1 MTVCRLGYLGP
12 GGTFSEEAA
21 LIYNSHY
28 ERMLEEHPTIASVIT
43 ALIEGE
49 LEEGLVPLENN
60 LEGGIATT
68 LDLLAKQDGIYICHE
83 LICPVWQC
91 LMAEKKMEP
100 GEIKQIL
107 SHPHALGQCTE
118 YLNRHH
124 PAAERLP
131 VESTASA
138 AKSVIGRPGTAA
150 VANRR
155 AAELFGLTL
164 LAEGIQDN
172 EENTTRFVVL
182 SLSDH
187 PPTGSDKTSL
197 VLSVPDGPGTLY
209 QTLGYFAR
217 RSINLT
223 RIESRPSRRIIGD
236 WLFFID
242 CEGHRSEPGLAEL
255 WEELKQAVPFLKL
268 LGSYPKSARTAHI
281 SGRPDN

>member
-1 MTVCRLGYLGP
+1 MTICRLGYLGP
-12 GGTFSEEAA
+12 RGTFSEDAA
-21 LIYNSHY
+21 LIYNSRS
-28 ERMLEEHPTIASVIT
+28 ERMLREHPTIASVIT
-43 ALIEGE
+43 ALMGGE

-60 LEGGIATT
+60 LEGGIAAT
-68 LDLLAKQDGIYICHE
+68 LDLLAKQDGIYICYE
-83 LICPVWQC
+83 LVCPVSQC
-91 LMAEKKMEP
+91 LMAEKKMEA

-107 SHPHALGQCTE
+107 SHPHALGQCTDYISRYCPE
-118 YLNRHH
+118 
-124 PAAERLP
+124 AECLP

-138 AKSVIGRPGTAA
+138 AKSVLGRPGTAA

-182 SLSDH
+182 SRSDH
-187 PPTGSDKTSL
+187 PPTGNDKTSL

-217 RSINLT
+217 QNINLT

-242 CEGHRSEPGLAEL
+242 CEGHRSDPGLVEL

-268 LGSYPKSARTAHI
+268 LGSYPKSSLPAHI
-281 SGRPDN
+281 PGRPDN